1 MNIDTKKIFDS
12 SKKTLA
18 TATAAGALGY
28 AVFGTGS
35 GSLLGINLPVPLYLA
50 GAVGLASGLYE
61 GYLNHIFPKLPQ
73 SFKNSETAR
82 LLTVSRPVVTG
93 VTAAIVLPGLM
104 ALSGGSVQTSD
115 VITAFGLGAA
125 SEIVGS
131 YIDQYVFDPVANIYK
146 IKEAVRPVT
155 QEAIVRPVD
164 LPPVDPI
171 EQPHIL
177 PVFPGFAGLKLQ

>member
-1 MNIDTKKIFDS
+1 MNLDTKKIFDS

-28 AVFGTGS
+28 AVFGSGS
-35 GSLLGINLPVPLYLA
+35 GSVLGVNLPVPLYLA

-73 SFKNSETAR
+73 SLR

-104 ALSGGSVQTSD
+104 ALSGGSVQTSH

-177 PVFPGFAGLKLQ
+177 PVFPG